1 MRCEEFRAL
10 WDAEMESASP
20 ETAARVEE
28 HLKTCDNC
36 PLWLEA
42 KIDRDAMSQLLR
54 ALGPSAFHK
63 KNDPST
69 S

>member
-10 WDAEMESASP
+10 WDAKMEDASP
-20 ETAARVEE
+20 ETAAAIEE

-36 PLWLEA
+36 PHWLEA
-42 KIDRDAMSQLLR
+42 KIDRDPMSQIIR
-54 ALGPSAFHK
+54 SLGPRVFHK